1 MGSLCTLRETE
12 AGALRELTAAR
23 GDGRGNGDQC
33 HPGSPGWSARREAHR
48 DCGPEVEACAALSLR
63 DLGLRETGLPR
74 SVSSL
79 TTSWLTRT
87 RFWLARLWWDP
98 GSTQQASRLS
108 QRDDRFGDDPVVEAL
123 RETLYYK
130 VLQLLRVTQILA
142 QRL

>member
-1 MGSLCTLRETE
+1 MTGAVTETSVTREAR
-12 AGALRELTAAR
+12 AGQLAAR
-23 GDGRGNGDQC
+23 PTATVAPRSR
-33 HPGSPGWSARREAHR
+33 P
-48 DCGPEVEACAALSLR
+48 VLR

-130 VLQLLRVTQILA
+130 VLQLLRVTQILE